1 MLAVLLAGQFMANV
15 DIAIVN
21 IAVPSVAAEFAAPP
35 GQVALLA
42 AGYLV
47 AFAVLLVT
55 GARLGATYG
64 QRRVFLVGLLGFT
77 VASLAAGLAQGL
89 GWLLLARVA
98 QGASAALLVPQV
110 HVDGHHLAAD
120 GRELEVRLEMGSSE
134 PIKMVVMP
142 RRYERLEDAE
152 LGCTYVIG
160 VRIVRMDEAD
170 RMRYLSFFN
179 EGLENRAA

>member
-1 MLAVLLAGQFMANV
+1 MPELVRSVVSRVRIYFKDRRQSPRLRVRLLFSVSMHRAGNG
-15 DIAIVN
+15 N
-21 IAVPSVAAEFAAPP
+21 GS
-35 GQVALLA
+35 G
-42 AGYLV
+42 
-47 AFAVLLVT
+47 
-55 GARLGATYG
+55 
-64 QRRVFLVGLLGFT
+64 RR
-77 VASLAAGLAQGL
+77 AQGL
-89 GWLLLARVA
+89 MGHTRDISCNGL
-98 QGASAALLVPQV
+98 ALLVPQV

-152 LGCTYVIG
+152 LGCTYLIA

-179 EGLENRAA
+179 EGLQNRAA

>member
-1 MLAVLLAGQFMANV
+1 MPELVRSVVSRVRVYFKDRRQSPRLRVRLLFALSIHHAGNG
-15 DIAIVN
+15 N
-21 IAVPSVAAEFAAPP
+21 GS
-35 GQVALLA
+35 G
-42 AGYLV
+42 
-47 AFAVLLVT
+47 
-55 GARLGATYG
+55 
-64 QRRVFLVGLLGFT
+64 RR
-77 VASLAAGLAQGL
+77 AQGL
-89 GWLLLARVA
+89 MGHTRDISCNGL
-98 QGASAALLVPQV
+98 ALLVPQV
-110 HVDGHHLAAD
+110 HVDGRHLAAD

-170 RMRYLSFFN
+170 RMRYLSFFK